1 MTAFVLINSPLV
13 GPLTWTPVAEEL
25 HKVGVQAV
33 VATLP
38 PPLETAPP
46 YWEKHAEAVVASME
60 SLPEGTPVILVG
72 HSGADVL
79 LPAVGER
86 STHAVAAYIFVD
98 SDIPRNGSSR
108 LDGFPPGAAQAF
120 REAAAGGIIPTWT
133 EEDLRVV
140 IPDDGTRRAL
150 AADLRPTPLALYE
163 EPLPVFAGWPDAP
176 CGYLAFVGA
185 VPYPYDRAARYARQ
199 AGWVYTEMRGRHFH
213 MLVAPPAVT
222 GALADIAR
230 QAGINANTL

>member
-72 HSGADVL
+72 HSGAGVL

-86 STHAVAAYIFVD
+86 STHTVAAYIFVD

-108 LDGFPPGAAQAF
+108 LDGFPTPLAPTF
-120 REAAAGGIIPTWT
+120 RKAAAGGIIPTWT
-133 EEDLRVV
+133 DEDPREM

-150 AADLRPTPLALYE
+150 AADLRPTP
-163 EPLPVFAGWPDAP
+163 
-176 CGYLAFVGA
+176 
-185 VPYPYDRAARYARQ
+185 
-199 AGWVYTEMRGRHFH
+199 
-213 MLVAPPAVT
+213 
-222 GALADIAR
+222 
-230 QAGINANTL
+230 